1 MPIPDDWLAS
11 DVAQMEMSAIKEMA
25 MRARTV
31 EGALSL
37 TWGLPSF
44 ATPTPV
50 LSAVSAAL
58 PIDPDIGKYT
68 LPNGLPEL
76 RQRAAEDFAKRS
88 GRQIDP
94 ETQAI
99 VTAGNME
106 GVKTLLRSLI
116 TPGDEVI
123 VTDPCFAS
131 HLLQIKLSGGRPVFL
146 PLDEEEGWQ
155 PAIDQLSDL
164 ITVRTKAFLLVTPNN
179 PTGTL
184 LTRKNLEDIGALAEA
199 HDLLVIIDD
208 PYSAFVYE
216 SAESYAD
223 PAALAIMSDRLA
235 YLFTFSKV
243 YAMSGWRI
251 GYMVLPE
258 GLAPHVLKVHDAT
271 MICAPRISQ
280 VAALAAL
287 SDPALPPPDFK
298 QILDARRELICER
311 LDQVPQLFSY
321 VRPQG
326 AYYVF
331 PRIEGT
337 QESSKAFSIRLLKE
351 TGVVVTPGSAFGPSG
366 EGHVRMAYCVDEE
379 TIDGAFDRI
388 ESFIAHR
395 AF

>member
-1 MPIPDDWLAS
+1 MSMPDHWLAS

-25 MRARTV
+25 MRARAV

-44 ATPTPV
+44 ATPTPI

-58 PIDPDIGKYT
+58 STDPDIGKYT
-68 LPNGLPEL
+68 LPNGLPKL
-76 RQRAAEDFAKRS
+76 RRCAGEDFARRS
-88 GRQIDP
+88 GRRIDP
-94 ETQAI
+94 ENQLI

-131 HLLQIKLSGGRPVFL
+131 HLLQINLSGGHPVFL
-146 PLDEEEGWQ
+146 PLDEAKGWQ
-155 PAIDQLSDL
+155 PDLDRLPAL
-164 ITVRTKAFLLVTPNN
+164 ITARTKAFLLVTPNN

-184 LTRKNLEDIGALAEA
+184 LTRESLETIGALAEA

-208 PYSAFVYE
+208 PYSNLVYD
-216 SAESYAD
+216 SATHFAD
-223 PAALAIMSDRLA
+223 PTTLAVLSDRLA

-251 GYMVLPE
+251 GYMALPE
-258 GLAPHVLKVHDAT
+258 GLATHVLKVHDAT
-271 MICAPRISQ
+271 MICAPRVSQ
-280 VAALAAL
+280 VAAIAAL
-287 SDPALPPPDFK
+287 SDPALPPQDFR
-298 QILDARRELICER
+298 QTLDARRRLICER
-311 LDQVPQLFSY
+311 LDRVPQLFSC

-331 PRIEGT
+331 PRIVGAERD
-337 QESSKAFSIRLLKE
+337 SKAFSIRLLE
-351 TGVVVTPGSAFGPSG
+351 EVGVVVTPGAAFGPSG

-379 TIDGAFDRI
+379 TINGAFDRL
-388 ESFIAHR
+388 ESFVANCGL
-395 AF
+395 